1 MKIGKTEVDNN
12 LIIGFAAVII
22 AYLLLSKLFSGIKSG
37 YGTLIGENP
46 KDKETR
52 IEEEQKGEVKNYS
65 VLTPQYGG
73 HVLASK
79 KWTKAQILAYLKK
92 VSYTNLFNRAKAIDK
107 ILHTLYV
114 SDEDANKI
122 INLIDQLPTRFQI
135 SFMADIYPK
144 ATGGSNL
151 EADIQKYLD
160 EDEKAELFKR
170 INKKPIL

>member
-65 VLTPQYGG
+65 VLTPQYSGY
-73 HVLASK
+73 VLRSK
-79 KWTKAQILAYLKK
+79 KWSKDQILAYLKK
-92 VSYTNLFNRAKAIDK
+92 VPYTNLRNRAKAIDE
-107 ILHTLYV
+107 ILHTLWV

-122 INLIDQLPTRFQI
+122 INIIDQIPTRFQI
-135 SFMADIYPK
+135 SYMANIYPTV
-144 ATGGSNL
+144 AGGSNL
-151 EADIQKYLD
+151 ESDIQKYLD

>member
-1 MKIGKTEVDNN
+1 MRIGKQEVDNN
-12 LIIGFAAVII
+12 LIIGLAAVII
-22 AYLLLSKLFSGIKSG
+22 AYLLLSKLFSGIKTG
-37 YGTLIGENP
+37 FGTLIGENP

-73 HVLASK
+73 YVLKSK
-79 KWTKAQILAYLKK
+79 KLSKAQIAAYLKK
-92 VSYTNLFNRAKAIDK
+92 VPYTNLKNRAKAINE
-107 ILHTLYV
+107 ILHTVWV

-135 SFMADIYPK
+135 SYMADIYPSVSK
-144 ATGGSNL
+144 GANL

-160 EDEKAELFKR
+160 EDEKALLFKR